1 MAWWH
6 VADLSWHR
14 HVSGGY
20 ADRVAECHHGTMS
33 LFKVNTLR
41 YVTINKAKRNQQRI
55 TDVTSDIL
63 KSNGLTHWSGVTHTC
78 VGKLTII
85 ASDNGLSHGR
95 RQAIIWTNA
104 GILLIEPLGTNFSE
118 TLITIHTFPFK
129 KIHLKMSSG
138 KWRPACLGLNVLNHW
153 LNKDLNNQWK
163 KIKFRSL
170 NYDFV

>member
-33 LFKVNTLR
+33 LFKVNTLQ

-63 KSNGLTHWSGVTHTC
+63 KSNGLTHWGGVTHTC
-78 VGKLTII
+78 VGKSTII

-95 RQAIIWTNA
+95 RQANIWTNA
-104 GILLIEPLGTNFSE
+104 GWNIVNWTLGNK
-118 TLITIHTFPFK
+118 LQ
-129 KIHLKMSSG
+129 
-138 KWRPACLGLNVLNHW
+138 WNLNHKSYVSIQENPFENVVW
-153 LNKDLNNQWK
+153 EMAAILSQ
-163 KIKFRSL
+163 SL
-170 NYDFV
+170 C